1 MSKGPISRP
10 FCFGDC
16 GDNTDPNRKI
26 EGELLIYGNEGCS
39 TVTMAGHI
47 PTLTLTSIIF
57 VLLNELDEG
66 FADTFV
72 SIMGPLGMLGLQ
84 DVTASLALA
93 TSPLVSITFDLNGR
107 ALLPE
112 MPIEAGAAK
121 LIYDLFK
128 KIVESIKF
136 GMRAQL
142 IGIEYVCVCVCVC
155 VVTSEHAVVPR

>member
-1 MSKGPISRP
+1 MSKGPIVRP

-16 GDNTDPNRKI
+16 GDNTDLNRKI
-26 EGELLIYGNEGCS
+26 EGELRISGNEGCS

-57 VLLNELDEG
+57 VLLNELNEG

-84 DVTASLALA
+84 DVTAALTLA

-112 MPIEAGAAK
+112 MPVEAGAAK

-142 IGIEYVCVCVCVC
+142 IGTEYVCVF
-155 VVTSEHAVVPR
+155 VTAIPKPV